1 MTRTGP
7 KVTTQ
12 QQRLG
17 QDDPE
22 QSGSEVA
29 TRTWPR
35 EEDQRWAARF
45 RLRLLLRHDPPGGL
59 DDQVVDEV
67 YEAVTDSGRSAHELF
82 GDADDFAA
90 QVAAERIDDAHRSRR
105 DMHGITPGEGFRG
118 GLLVLGAVGVSL
130 SLHGWFSSGLEFT
143 IGWPALAGTPL
154 IGTVVLL
161 IVVALTLRT
170 AGRPRGAWTATV
182 GAVVMVPVAA
192 LAISSL
198 PDGPLFSAPAPVVVA
213 LSALPAVIGWL
224 LPEERVSRWFNG
236 PEAAH
241 HDDEA
246 WLRRLDGVL
255 RGAYGLSP
263 RQAQAHVEEARAH
276 LAASGGEAHE
286 QFGPPQVYALRLADG
301 PGASRRASR
310 RKLRSGLLFLPVV
323 AIALS
328 EVIDDPD
335 PGSLSTWVLPPA
347 ALLWAWFLWGH
358 HRDTRSS

>member
-1 MTRTGP
+1 MTS
-7 KVTTQ
+7 Q
-12 QQRLG
+12 QHRLG

-29 TRTWPR
+29 PRTWPR
-35 EEDQRWAARF
+35 EEDARWAGRF
-45 RLRLLLRHDPPGGL
+45 RLRLILRHDPPDGL
-59 DDQVVDEV
+59 GDQVVDEV

-90 QVAAERIDDAHRSRR
+90 QVAAERIDDAHRSHR
-105 DMHGITPGEGFRG
+105 DMHGVTPGEGFRG
-118 GLLVLGAVGVSL
+118 GLLRLGAVGVLL
-130 SLHGWFSSGLEFT
+130 SLYGWFSSGLEFT
-143 IGWPALAGTPL
+143 IGWRELVGIPL
-154 IGTVVLL
+154 IGTVPLL
-161 IVVALTLRT
+161 GVVALTLRT
-170 AGRPRGAWTATV
+170 AGRPRGAWTAIV

-192 LAISSL
+192 LAIGSL
-198 PDGPLFSAPAPVVVA
+198 PDGPLFSAPAPAVVA

-255 RGAYGLSP
+255 RGAHGLSP
-263 RQAQAHVEEARAH
+263 KQAQTHVEEARAH

-286 QFGPPQVYALRLADG
+286 QFGTPQVYALRLADG
-301 PGASRRASR
+301 PGASRRAAR
-310 RKLRSGLLFLPVV
+310 RELRSGLLFLPIL
-323 AIALS
+323 AITLS

-335 PGSLSTWVLPPA
+335 PGSPFTWVLPPA
-347 ALLWAWFLWGH
+347 ALLWAWSLWGQY
-358 HRDTRSS
+358 RDTRSP